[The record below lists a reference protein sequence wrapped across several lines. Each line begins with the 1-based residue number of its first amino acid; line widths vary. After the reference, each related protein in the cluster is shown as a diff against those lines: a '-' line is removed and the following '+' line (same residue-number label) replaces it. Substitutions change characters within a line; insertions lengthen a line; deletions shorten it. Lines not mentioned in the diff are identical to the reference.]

1 MVVKQLNI
9 GFNRV
14 NRQQGM
20 SQMVDNDEE
29 DLVVT
34 LSLEDSKGGRLRNI
48 FGVIRLIW
56 TELTAGVGAWGSLK
70 PLVAGVL
77 AAVPFLF
84 LGQHFNRQHQKGFDW
99 MLLQLPLALT
109 IILWPVL
116 WAWSIL
122 DAYRV
127 AMVAVSEAENR
138 RRALELVS

>member
-1 MVVKQLNI
+1 MD
-9 GFNRV
+9 
-14 NRQQGM
+14 
-20 SQMVDNDEE
+20 MVDDEEE

-34 LSLEDSKGGRLRNI
+34 LPTQPSSQGRFRNTL
-48 FGVIRLIW
+48 GVLRLIW

-99 MLLQLPLALT
+99 MLLQLPLGLT

-116 WAWSIL
+116 WAWSIF

-127 AMVAVSEAENR
+127 AMVAVSDAENR
-138 RRALELVS
+138 RRVYELAN

>member
-1 MVVKQLNI
+1 
-9 GFNRV
+9 
-14 NRQQGM
+14 M

-48 FGVIRLIW
+48 FGVVRLIW

-109 IILWPVL
+109 ILLWPVL

>member
-1 MVVKQLNI
+1 
-9 GFNRV
+9 
-14 NRQQGM
+14 M

-29 DLVVT
+29 DLVVN

-48 FGVIRLIW
+48 FGVVRLIW

-138 RRALELVS
+138 RRALELVG

>member
-1 MVVKQLNI
+1 M
-9 GFNRV
+9 

-20 SQMVDNDEE
+20 SQMVDNDKD

-34 LSLEDSKGGRLRNI
+34 LSLENSKGGRLRNI
-48 FGVIRLIW
+48 FGVVRLIW

>member
-1 MVVKQLNI
+1 MI
-9 GFNRV
+9 
-14 NRQQGM
+14 
-20 SQMVDNDEE
+20 QMVDNDEE

-34 LSLEDSKGGRLRNI
+34 LSLEDSKDGRLRNI
-48 FGVIRLIW
+48 FGVVRLIW

>member
-1 MVVKQLNI
+1 MN
-9 GFNRV
+9 
-14 NRQQGM
+14 
-20 SQMVDNDEE
+20 MVDDEEE

-34 LSLEDSKGGRLRNI
+34 LPTQPSSQGRFRNTL
-48 FGVIRLIW
+48 GVLRLIW

-99 MLLQLPLALT
+99 MLLQLPLGLT

-116 WAWSIL
+116 WAWSIF

-127 AMVAVSEAENR
+127 AMVAVSDAENR
-138 RRALELVS
+138 RRVYELAN

>member
-1 MVVKQLNI
+1 METE
-9 GFNRV
+9 
-14 NRQQGM
+14 
-20 SQMVDNDEE
+20 EE

-34 LSLEDSKGGRLRNI
+34 LSTEGSSSGRLRNI
-48 FGVIRLIW
+48 LGVVRLIW

-77 AAVPFLF
+77 AAVPFFF

-99 MLLQLPLALT
+99 MLLQLPLGLT

-116 WAWSIL
+116 WAWSII

-127 AMVAVSEAENR
+127 AMVAVSDAENR
-138 RRALELVS
+138 RRALELVN

>member
-1 MVVKQLNI
+1 METE
-9 GFNRV
+9 
-14 NRQQGM
+14 
-20 SQMVDNDEE
+20 EE

-34 LSLEDSKGGRLRNI
+34 LSTEESSSGRLRNI
-48 FGVIRLIW
+48 LGVVRLIW

-77 AAVPFLF
+77 AAVPFFF

-109 IILWPVL
+109 IILLPLL
-116 WAWSIL
+116 WAWSII

-127 AMVAVSEAENR
+127 AMVAVSDAENR
-138 RRALELVS
+138 RRALELVN

>member
-1 MVVKQLNI
+1 
-9 GFNRV
+9 
-14 NRQQGM
+14 M
-20 SQMVDNDEE
+20 SQMVGNDEE
-29 DLVVT
+29 DLVVN
-34 LSLEDSKGGRLRNI
+34 LSLEDSQDGRFRNI
-48 FGVIRLIW
+48 FGVVRLIW

-77 AAVPFLF
+77 AVVPFLF

-109 IILWPVL
+109 ILLWPVL